1 MKKTNRKKRQIGK
14 STIIWM
20 STASDQQCI
29 EQLNKNSISKL
40 TSYVKSTDSHSF
52 FFFDVYLFLRE
63 RNRTQTGE
71 KQKERETQNSKQA
84 AGSQL
89 SAQSLRRG

>member
-1 MKKTNRKKRQIGK
+1 MIKRSLCQEDITIINVYFPMTGLQIHEKKTNRKKREIGK

-52 FFFDVYLFLRE
+52 FFYFIF
-63 RNRTQTGE
+63 
-71 KQKERETQNSKQA
+71 
-84 AGSQL
+84 
-89 SAQSLRRG
+89 